1 MREPQNSFEN
11 HHNQKKINHL
21 SPKNPKQPQNQD
33 KIKLK
38 ENKKTKF
45 VVLYE

>member
-11 HHNQKKINHL
+11 HHNQKITHL

-33 KIKLK
+33 KIKFK